1 LEKLTLLLC
10 IALVL
15 VLVVFPRFL
24 TPYSVLLGVAVPLS
38 IISFLATLA
47 VLGRA
52 DKSLAT
58 LGILLLVLIPLVSP
72 WLVPLSYA
80 NIFGGREIEGIASGI
95 VAGEPNAELVA
106 RNINSW
112 VHNNLRDAN
121 KYGFGETFFD
131 FLTISEPPYIWRRS
145 SNPSEIIFYRYGACE
160 EYARLFV
167 GLATEAKLSSWRV
180 HSPGEDHVWTEVE
193 IDNSPVFFDPSNNIF
208 GNTKEYEDMRN
219 VQVSKVYAF
228 YENGENRD
236 VTSRYT
242 DTGRLTVLVTKD
254 NEPVNGATVIVKSKF
269 LWQRDPE
276 KYDCP
281 RNVTESS
288 AGNNG
293 ICVFDLGGNDYLI
306 RAESDGLWDE
316 ENVAVVEN
324 DNNAF
329 VELQLS

>member
-1 LEKLTLLLC
+1 MLLLC
-10 IALVL
+10 IVL
-15 VLVVFPRFL
+15 VLVFIVFPRFL
-24 TPYSVLLGVAVPLS
+24 TPYSVFLGVAVPLS

-58 LGILLLVLIPLVSP
+58 LGLLSLVLISLASP

-95 VAGEPNAELVA
+95 AAGEPNAELVA
-106 RNINSW
+106 MSINSW
-112 VHNNLRDAN
+112 VCNNLRDAN

-145 SNPSEIIFYRYGACE
+145 SNPSEIIFYKYGACE

-180 HSPGEDHVWTEVE
+180 HSPGEDHVWAEVE
-193 IDNSPVFFDPSNNIF
+193 IDNSVMFFSPGDNKF
-208 GNTKEYEDMRN
+208 GNPSGYENIRS

-228 YENGENRD
+228 YENGDNQD

-269 LWQRDPE
+269 LWQRDPK

-281 RNVTESS
+281 RDVTENSTS
-288 AGNNG
+288 NNG

-306 RAESDGLWDE
+306 RAESGGLWGE
-316 ENVAVVEN
+316 ENVTMVEN

-329 VELQLS
+329 VELRLS